1 MKMEVYTA
9 SEVKQAFGEV
19 LLKAQKA
26 PVAINKNGKPV
37 AVMVSA
43 EDFAQYQEARLMLE
57 LEKGMESARVG
68 HTIDG
73 QEAIRGFRQHIT
85 NA

>member
-43 EDFAQYQEARLMLE
+43 EDFALFQEARLMLE
-57 LEKGMESARVG
+57 LEKGMESARAG
-68 HTIDG
+68 RTIDG